1 MESAC
6 WLPLPH
12 AYTGLGTA
20 WLTHTVT
27 FPRWPG
33 PVVWHSAYD
42 ALNRVLG
49 RHVKAADKR
58 LRADQ
63 VKEIYVRVPA
73 PAVALDA
80 WVTRFG
86 IRSSAGLPHAARHAI
101 GALVAQHS
109 LGVAEMDPEI
119 WGQRKRVYG
128 DVASRVRIEHDLGLT
143 LDFMGQVV
151 HALSPLIGGITESEW
166 RVLLERVARPEV
178 GWPTI
183 KWSDARS
190 IIKHRPDKWLQKI
203 RFAPIGL
210 SDGQFDEWQLR
221 LGARVEVYTT
231 RGGKW
236 PEATEIPDCSPGTSW
251 SDTILSV
258 HSAFAKG
265 DEQHAKTCDKVWG
278 SPETTDSEVWV
289 RSLLE

>member
-1 MESAC
+1 M
-6 WLPLPH
+6 
-12 AYTGLGTA
+12 
-20 WLTHTVT
+20 
-27 FPRWPG
+27 
-33 PVVWHSAYD
+33 VWHSAYD

-86 IRSSAGLPHAARHAI
+86 MRSAAGLPHAVRHAM

-109 LGVAEMDPEI
+109 LGTAEMDPQL
-119 WGQRKRVYG
+119 WAQRRHVYG
-128 DVASRVRIEHDLGLT
+128 DVASRVRIAHDLGLT
-143 LDFMGQVV
+143 LNFMGQVV

-166 RVLLERVARPEV
+166 RELKDRVVRPEV
-178 GWPTI
+178 GWPTVT
-183 KWSDARS
+183 WSDARS
-190 IIKHRPDKWLQKI
+190 IIEHRPDKWFHKI
-203 RFAPIGL
+203 RFAPNDL
-210 SDGQFDEWQLR
+210 ADGRFDEWQLR

-236 PEATEIPDCSPGTSW
+236 PEAVDIPDCSPGTSW
-251 SDTILSV
+251 SDTIRCV
-258 HSAFAKG
+258 HSAFVNG
-265 DEQHAKTCDKVWG
+265 DEQRSKTCDQVWG
-278 SPETTDSEVWV
+278 SSESTDSEGWV
-289 RSLLE
+289 KSLLE